1 MPLATTATLKSF
13 EIRTNFNMSF
23 CSGLLEGAA
32 IYLFAGEWYGDAGLN
47 ITASRELA
55 PARNQQKQTG

>member
-1 MPLATTATLKSF
+1 
-13 EIRTNFNMSF
+13 MSF

-32 IYLFAGEWYGDAGLN
+32 IYLFVGEWYGDAGLN

-55 PARNQQKQTG
+55 PAPLNRQANKVNAVPAAL